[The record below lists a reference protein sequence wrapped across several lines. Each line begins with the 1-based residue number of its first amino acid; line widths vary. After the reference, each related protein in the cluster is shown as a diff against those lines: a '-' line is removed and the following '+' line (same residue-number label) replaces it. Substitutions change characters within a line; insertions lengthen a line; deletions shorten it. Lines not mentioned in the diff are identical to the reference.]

1 MASLPAVHAEP
12 ISIDS
17 KGPHW
22 TFTTRLA
29 FRFSLLY
36 FGPYI
41 LTTGVVDDLLP
52 FGLPIPAPGS
62 LPPIRPMV
70 LWTAAHLFHAPGQMT
85 LQGRL

>member
-1 MASLPAVHAEP
+1 MASLRAVHAEP

-17 KGPHW
+17 KGAPW

-62 LPPIRPMV
+62 LPPY
-70 LWTAAHLFHAPGQMT
+70 
-85 LQGRL
+85 GRWFFGRRRISSMPPAK